1 MEDLW
6 APYQS
11 MGVDFARHAEDSAY
25 NAHYDRPAVLAALG
39 PVRGLRLLD
48 AGCGPG
54 LYVAEL
60 LRAGALVT
68 GFDASP
74 LMVDLA
80 RQRVG
85 EAAQI
90 DLALLGEPLPYPDEA
105 FDLAVCALTIHHVQ
119 DRATA
124 FAELHRVLLPGGRL
138 VVSTTHPTAD
148 WLRVGGSYFD
158 QALETEVWG
167 SALGDHEVSWWREP
181 LSDLCRAAFSAG
193 FVLDDLVEP
202 KPVDSMRDRY
212 PEEYEKLQHEPGFL
226 VLGLRKTGL

>member
-105 FDLAVCALTIHHVQ
+105 FDLAVCALTIHMSRTGQ
-119 DRATA
+119 RRSRNCTGSCSRAAGWWCQPPIPRRT
-124 FAELHRVLLPGGRL
+124 
-138 VVSTTHPTAD
+138 
-148 WLRVGGSYFD
+148 
-158 QALETEVWG
+158 G
-167 SALGDHEVSWWREP
+167 SAWAAHTLTRRWKPRCGVAP
-181 LSDLCRAAFSAG
+181 LAIMRSAG
-193 FVLDDLVEP
+193 GANRSQTSAVP
-202 KPVDSMRDRY
+202 RSPPASCSM
-212 PEEYEKLQHEPGFL
+212 
-226 VLGLRKTGL
+226 T